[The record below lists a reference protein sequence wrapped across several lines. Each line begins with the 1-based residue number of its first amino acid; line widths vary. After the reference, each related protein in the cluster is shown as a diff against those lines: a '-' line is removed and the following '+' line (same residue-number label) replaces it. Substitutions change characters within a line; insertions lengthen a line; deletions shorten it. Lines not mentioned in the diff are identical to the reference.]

1 MSTIEVNKII
11 PQGSGTSLQIAESGD
26 TVTLPSGSTLDASA
40 ATVQLPAGVGGLSW
54 ESKTAN
60 FNAVVSRGYFID
72 TSSNTVT
79 ATLPGSASAGDE
91 IRFIDSGGNAAT
103 NNITVA
109 RNGHAIQSQNSDL
122 TVSSARAALGLVYSG
137 ASHGWLLM
145 EK

>member
-1 MSTIEVNKII
+1 MSTLEVNKII
-11 PQGSGTSLQIAESGD
+11 PQGSGTALQIAEASD
-26 TVTLPSGSTLDASA
+26 TITIPSGATLDASA

-54 ESKTAN
+54 ESKTSN
-60 FNAVVSRGYFID
+60 FQTAVSKGYFID